1 MSQMHTYAGTCG
13 GPAMTNPLPPPP
25 ELDTAEEVREY
36 WRDVERELDRAEMDR
51 PQEGEEW

>member
-1 MSQMHTYAGTCG
+1 MS
-13 GPAMTNPLPPPP
+13 NPLPPPR

-36 WRDVERELDRAEMDR
+36 WADVERELDRAEMDR